1 MLSSYTS
8 LSSLSST
15 SACLCLFVAT
25 GAEGAPWRMSLCQPE
40 VHLGSIPETSA
51 AMESLVASWQPQ
63 NSLRT
68 LVPLSHGLL
77 AGPAALLYGQSQ
89 QEKSGLMAAEQWKT
103 LPSAS
108 LRPLVGLVRK
118 QGGGRD
124 EAPYSF
130 LTHKV
135 WED

>member
-1 MLSSYTS
+1 MTCNEVFCKQSSKQPLSVLSSYTS

-25 GAEGAPWRMSLCQPE
+25 GAEGAPWRTSLCRPE
-40 VHLGSIPETSA
+40 VHLGSIPETPA

-89 QEKSGLMAAEQWKT
+89 QEKPGLMAAEQ
-103 LPSAS
+103 
-108 LRPLVGLVRK
+108 
-118 QGGGRD
+118 
-124 EAPYSF
+124 
-130 LTHKV
+130 
-135 WED
+135 